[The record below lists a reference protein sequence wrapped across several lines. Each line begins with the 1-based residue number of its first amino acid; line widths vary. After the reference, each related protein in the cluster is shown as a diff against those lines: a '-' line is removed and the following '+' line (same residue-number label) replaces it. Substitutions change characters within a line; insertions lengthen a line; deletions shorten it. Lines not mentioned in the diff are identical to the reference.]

1 MADVK
6 ISALPA
12 STTPLAGT
20 EVVPLVQSGTT
31 KNVSVANLTA
41 GRTVSALSLTLTG
54 GNVAVPSGNGIDFSA
69 TSGSGLS
76 ELLAD
81 YEEGVWTPTMQTT
94 GTNFASITY
103 DGRTAGKYIKVG
115 QLVFVMGTVRTNSI
129 DITGATGEVSIG
141 NLPFTVKAAQAGPLF
156 DNSTPG
162 ALANVGDYAGDM
174 PIHIKAAAGT
184 TRLDLQ
190 YRTAVNGADIA
201 LAISDLDIGLG
212 KNYTSFSCCYVAA

>member
-1 MADVK
+1 MADTK

-20 EVVPLVQSGTT
+20 EVVPLVQSSTT
-31 KNVSVANLTA
+31 KKVAVSDLTA
-41 GRTVSALSLTLTG
+41 GRAVSALSLTLTG
-54 GNVAVPSGNGIDFSA
+54 GNVVVPSGNGVDFSA

-94 GTNFASITY
+94 GTNFASVTY
-103 DGRTAGKYIKVG
+103 DGRTAGKYVKIG
-115 QLVFVMGTVRTNSI
+115 QLVYVMGTVRTNSI
-129 DITGATGEVSIG
+129 DITGATGEVAIG

-156 DNSTPG
+156 DNSSPG
-162 ALANVGDYAGDM
+162 SVANVGDYAGDM
-174 PIHIKAAAGT
+174 PMHIKAAAGT

-201 LAISDLDIGLG
+201 LAIADVDTGLA
-212 KNYTSFSCCYVAA
+212 KNYTSFACCYVAA